1 MKKKVFRERY
11 TEEEK
16 VIVEE
21 AKPKKTRKVV
31 IEREKKDND

>member
-21 AKPKKTRKVV
+21 VKPKRTRKVV